1 MNQSVL
7 DITSKSIII
16 IRDAYFNENSTYLMD
31 DYNNENMLD
40 EINEDKINE
49 DKINKD
55 KINENQN

>member
-1 MNQSVL
+1 MNKYLQNKINPK
-7 DITSKSIII
+7 D
-16 IRDAYFNENSTYLMD
+16 STYLMD